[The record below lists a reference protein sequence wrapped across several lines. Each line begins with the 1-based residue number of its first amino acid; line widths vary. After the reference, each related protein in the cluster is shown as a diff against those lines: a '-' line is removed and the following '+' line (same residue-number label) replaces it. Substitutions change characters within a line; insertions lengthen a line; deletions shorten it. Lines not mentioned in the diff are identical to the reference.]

1 MSPNG
6 TGSRSAAKGKKTTR
20 NRRRLFGTNGIRGV
34 ANVDLTPEFAM
45 KIGAAIG
52 TFFERGYILVGY
64 DGRTSSPMIAQ
75 AVIAGLTST
84 GCAVYNV
91 GMCPTPA
98 IQYAVKHHKM
108 DGAVMV
114 TASHNPPEYNGVKA
128 IAGNGI
134 ELPREDEI
142 EIENIYFSEKTWKA
156 KWNEIGE
163 IRRLLGVLDVYR
175 EAMKKHVD
183 VATIQKRRFHVVVD
197 AGSGVGGLVAPYLLR
212 EIGCRVTTINA
223 NIDGTFLS
231 RPPEPR
237 PENLGE
243 LASMV
248 KAMSADIG
256 VAYDGDADRSI
267 FVDETGEIYWGDRT
281 FALIEKY
288 FLQDNPGEKI
298 VTPVSSSRL
307 VEEIADEYGGKV
319 VWTKVGSIIVSHT
332 MRKVNAKLG
341 GEENGGVFYAPHQPV
356 RDGAMTTAL
365 ILDIMAKTG
374 RKLSELLA
382 ELPRYYI
389 KKDKL
394 ECPQELKKPV
404 LEELIQQVKGV
415 HIDTTDGVKI
425 GFPDKSSILIR
436 PSGTEPIY
444 RFYAEGKT
452 AKRATQLLTEYK
464 AKLHQLIDKLT
475 NG

>member
-1 MSPNG
+1 MSQ
-6 TGSRSAAKGKKTTR
+6 S
-20 NRRRLFGTNGIRGV
+20 RRLFGTNGIRGV
-34 ANVDLTPEFAM
+34 TNVDLTPEFAM
-45 KIGAAIG
+45 KIGSAVG
-52 TFFERGYILVGY
+52 TFFENGQILVGY
-64 DGRTSSPMIAQ
+64 DGRTSSPMLAQ

-84 GCAVYNV
+84 GCTVYNV
-91 GMCPTPA
+91 GMVPTPA

-108 DGAVMV
+108 NGAVMV
-114 TASHNPPEYNGVKA
+114 TASHNPPEYNGIKV
-128 IAGNGI
+128 IAKNGI
-134 ELPREDEI
+134 ELPREQEV
-142 EIENIYFSEKTWKA
+142 EIENIFFGEKIRKA
-156 KWNEIGE
+156 EWNEIGE
-163 IRRLLGVLDVYR
+163 IRQLPGILDTYR
-175 EAMKKHVD
+175 EAIKKHVD
-183 VATIQKRRFHVVVD
+183 VSVIKKRRFHVVVD
-197 AGSGVGGLVAPYLLR
+197 AGNGVGGLTAPYLLR

-223 NIDGTFLS
+223 NIDSTFPS

-248 KAMSADIG
+248 RAVSADLG

-267 FVDETGEIYWGDRT
+267 FVDETGEIYSGDRT

-288 FLQDNPGEKI
+288 FLQDNPGERI

-307 VEEIADEYGGKV
+307 IEEIADEYGGKV

-332 MRKVNAKLG
+332 MKKVNAKLG
-341 GEENGGVFYAPHQPV
+341 GEENGGVFYVPHQPV

-382 ELPRYYI
+382 ELPRYYL

-394 ECPQELKKPV
+394 KCPDGLKEPV
-404 LEELIQQVKGV
+404 LEQLIQQVKGMS
-415 HIDTTDGVKI
+415 IDTTDGAKI
-425 GFPDKSSILIR
+425 RFPDKSSILIR

-452 AKRATQLLTEYK
+452 RKRATQLLSEYK
-464 AKLHQLIDKLT
+464 AKLHQLVDKLT
-475 NG
+475 ND

>member
-1 MSPNG
+1 M
-6 TGSRSAAKGKKTTR
+6 AKS
-20 NRRRLFGTNGIRGV
+20 RRLFGTNGIRGV
-34 ANVDLTPEFAM
+34 VNLDLTPDFAM
-45 KIGAAIG
+45 KIGSAVG
-52 TFFERGYILVGY
+52 TFFKKGHILVGY

-91 GMCPTPA
+91 GMGPTPA
-98 IQYAVKHHKM
+98 IQYAVKHHRM
-108 DGAVMV
+108 GGAVMV
-114 TASHNPPEYNGVKA
+114 TASHNPPKYNGIKV
-128 IAGNGI
+128 IAENGI
-134 ELPREDEI
+134 ELPREQEV
-142 EIENIYFSEKTWKA
+142 EIENIFFCERIRKA

-163 IRRLLGVLDVYR
+163 IRQLPGILDIYR
-175 EAMKKHVD
+175 EAVKKHID
-183 VATIQKRRFHVVVD
+183 VMAIQKRRFHVVVD
-197 AGSGVGGLVAPYLLR
+197 AGNGVGGLAAPYLLR
-212 EIGCRVTTINA
+212 EIGCTVTTINA
-223 NIDGTFLS
+223 NIDGTFPS

-243 LASMV
+243 LASMARAV
-248 KAMSADIG
+248 SADIG

-267 FVDETGEIYWGDRT
+267 FVDERGEVYWGDRT
-281 FALIEKY
+281 FALIEKH
-288 FLQDNPGEKI
+288 FLQDKPGQKI

-307 VEEIADEYGGKV
+307 IEEIADEYEGKV

-332 MRKVNAKLG
+332 MKEVNAKLG

-365 ILDIMAKTG
+365 ILNIMAKTG
-374 RKLSELLA
+374 RKLSKLLA

-394 ECPQELKKPV
+394 KCPNELKESV
-404 LEELIQQVKGV
+404 LEELTLQVKGMS
-415 HIDTTDGVKI
+415 IDTTDGIKI

-452 AKRATQLLTEYK
+452 RERATELLTEYK
-464 AKLHQLIDKLT
+464 AKLQRLIDKLT